1 MEGPQTTPVQ
11 SPATIMTKAEMSES
25 LPQEQEEAQLADQR
39 ILGQG
44 QEPASSR
51 SSSGEM
57 LQEKGEDGD
66 DVRVPSSK
74 SVEKRGAGD
83 GEMEEEEHGLGD
95 ERVEGEESGM
105 MQGPFGFLTREAS
118 LERESRWVGED
129 GQDEV
134 RDDIDDGGDDDD
146 GGSLSVQGESMV
158 IKPQQQRESP
168 SGRHFLAIG
177 NEIVGGILGW
187 KRKSDDV
194 SPSAMEGEKGEGLKR
209 VRFADSKEKSE
220 GRQDD
225 VTTTVEDTGSMESG
239 GLAPYN
245 LAAVVNATL
254 QGNAVLRQDTPGPE
268 PKMMRALQEHLEDL
282 KKDMD
287 EVQKDRAH
295 WRIKAT
301 ELSARLGELNK
312 WKKAKEQ
319 QEMEQRAVAT
329 QKIEEAVKIGTSK
342 RIQEMKQKNE
352 EKISTLEQR
361 HKAKLEGVN
370 AAHAEA
376 LLAKEEKWKKFK
388 DELTAKHEA
397 LKQDFHERHEGN
409 KKRLKERLDRKN
421 DELKE
426 AKENFAEEKKKLR
439 LEQQEAIKAAKPET
453 NAAIKSKD
461 SLLKA
466 KDQTISQLEHQLE
479 DSQTQITSLK
489 NHIQLLEEART
500 YLSTQLSS
508 SQTLILTLQE
518 TISHQTQQHQAETES
533 HEREKLHREEAL
545 ATARAEFVRTLD
557 HERRSARLQYDV
569 AQGAKAAQMDLQ
581 RTVFALRT
589 ALEGRDGRLEG
600 LGRENAGLRGRVE
613 ELEGRLSG
621 DGRGRGEGL
630 SGDGLRNG
638 GREVGDSVE

>member
-1 MEGPQTTPVQ
+1 MKDPQPGPVTPPTT
-11 SPATIMTKAEMSES
+11 TTTTTKAEMYES

-51 SSSGEM
+51 SCGGEM

-74 SVEKRGAGD
+74 GVEKRGAGD

-158 IKPQQQRESP
+158 INPQQQRESP
-168 SGRHFLAIG
+168 SGRHFLAIRD
-177 NEIVGGILGW
+177 EI
-187 KRKSDDV
+187 
-194 SPSAMEGEKGEGLKR
+194 EEKGEREKR
-209 VRFADSKEKSE
+209 VRFADLEEKSE
-220 GRQDD
+220 GGQDD
-225 VTTTVEDTGSMESG
+225 VATTVEDTGSMESG
-239 GLAPYN
+239 ALAPYN

-254 QGNAVLRQDTPGPE
+254 QRNAVLRQDTPGPE
-268 PKMMRALQEHLEDL
+268 SKTVRALEEDLDDL

-301 ELSARLGELNK
+301 KLIAKLGELNK

-319 QEMEQRAVAT
+319 EEMEQRAVAT
-329 QKIEEAVKIGTSK
+329 QKIEEAVKIGTVK
-342 RIQEMKQKNE
+342 RIQEMKMKNE
-352 EKISTLEQR
+352 GKISTLEQG

-388 DELTAKHEA
+388 DDLTTKHEA
-397 LKQDFHERHEGN
+397 LKENFHQRHEGN
-409 KKRLKERLDRKN
+409 KKRLKERLDKKN

-426 AKENFAEEKKKLR
+426 AKENFAEEKKRLR